1 MLDTEASILF
11 ISFHELWRMSDSR
24 PNAETLDV
32 TGQDRG
38 SRKADGSSHTLHPQH
53 GHGTP

>member
-11 ISFHELWRMSDSR
+11 ISFHELRRMSDSR